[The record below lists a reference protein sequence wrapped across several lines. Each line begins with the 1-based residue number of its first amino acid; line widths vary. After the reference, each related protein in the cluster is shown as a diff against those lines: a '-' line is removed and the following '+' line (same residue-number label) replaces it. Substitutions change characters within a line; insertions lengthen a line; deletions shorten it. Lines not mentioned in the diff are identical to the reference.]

1 VQLLQPVVVQ
11 LLRLVTVKLLPKDVA
26 VVMGAA
32 AAVAVA
38 EQEEVEV
45 EGVVS
50 GIWNA
55 SAVASSCELIETPVV
70 TERNFRRLFSGVASF
85 LSVWM

>member
-1 VQLLQPVVVQ
+1 VQRLLLVVVQ
-11 LLRLVTVKLLPKDVA
+11 LLLLVTVKLLPKDVA

-38 EQEEVEV
+38 EQEEQGV

-50 GIWNA
+50 GIWNV
-55 SAVASSCELIETPVV
+55 SAVALSCELIETPVV
-70 TERNFRRLFSGVASF
+70 TERNFRRLFFGVASF